1 MNDEQ
6 VRRRPSPGAGQQG
19 QRFRRHEL
27 KLADGGTL
35 TLRTDGSIVQADPLG
50 APSQT
55 WLPGDPAWASQAIRF
70 GLHPQAQT
78 VVPQGRNVRGTMM
91 PRQ

>member
-6 VRRRPSPGAGQQG
+6 VRRRPAPGAGQQAR
-19 QRFRRHEL
+19 RFRRHEL

-35 TLRTDGSIVQADPLG
+35 TLRTDGTIVQADPLG
-50 APSQT
+50 ASTQT
-55 WLPGDPAWASQAIRF
+55 WPPGDPAWASQAIRF
-70 GLHPQAQT
+70 GLQPQAET